1 MPVASYVDKF
11 RDEFRRHIE
20 EGSCPFGGESSLEG
34 VFAPI
39 EQHTRHPTA
48 EVPA

>member
-1 MPVASYVDKF
+1 MGTCAPVRLGEALPDLRMV
-11 RDEFRRHIE
+11 R
-20 EGSCPFGGESSLEG
+20 FGGESSLEG